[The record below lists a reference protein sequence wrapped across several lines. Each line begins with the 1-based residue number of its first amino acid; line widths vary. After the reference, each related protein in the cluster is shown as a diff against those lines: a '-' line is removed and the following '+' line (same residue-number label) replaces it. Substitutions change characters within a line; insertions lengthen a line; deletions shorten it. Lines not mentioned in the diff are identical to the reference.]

1 MAIGSYDSPTF
12 LGQKDKYMLGL
23 SLPQLMG
30 AVGVGFCWFLVTLL
44 FPYSTPV
51 RMAMMAPLTG
61 VTLALLFV
69 RIVGLTIP
77 VFLILSFL
85 RLFSKPSY
93 EETREFLL
101 DGRPEWLEAERL
113 KMERGSRK
121 RSRRQREPAPE
132 LGLGAKQAELRAE
145 VDKQVTAGAVAAEQW
160 VRDGVRVLMKGR

>member
-12 LGQKDKYMLGL
+12 LGQKDKYMMGL
-23 SLPQLMG
+23 SLPQMMG
-30 AVGVGFCWFLVTLL
+30 AVAVGFCWFLVTLI

-51 RMAMMAPLTG
+51 RLAMVASLTG

-69 RIVGLTIP
+69 RIAGLTIP

-93 EETREFLL
+93 EETSEFLL
-101 DGRPEWLEAERL
+101 DGRPEWLESERL
-113 KMERGSRK
+113 KMDKG
-121 RSRRQREPAPE
+121 SRRQGRRQRAQE
-132 LGLGAKQAELRAE
+132 LGLDAKQGELRAE

-160 VRDGVRVLMKGR
+160 VRDGVRILMKGR